1 MIRLLDQNAKA
12 VVRSIQLI
20 IEIGVNLQAKE
31 NDLDF
36 SGQVDQV
43 QVPNIDFAIG
53 NTYNYL
59 NTCHVINRFP

>member
-1 MIRLLDQNAKA
+1 MHTAVCHPSSLIVIRLLDQNAKA

-53 NTYNYL
+53 NTYN
-59 NTCHVINRFP
+59 